1 MATYTTPFGR
11 DEFARVA
18 FDCFKVPKLCL
29 MSEAQLTLKST
40 GRDTGI
46 VVDIGS
52 QQIVITPIYNGRVVR
67 RIAK

>member
-1 MATYTTPFGR
+1 
-11 DEFARVA
+11 
-18 FDCFKVPKLCL
+18 